1 MAHLL
6 LLPFAD
12 TADALRLTTS
22 TENETMANEAAAE
35 QQDGGAAKGP
45 GKGLL
50 FGVAGGALVAGAAA
64 GWLVLGPKF
73 APAPAAAAE
82 HAAPGAEAHGDA
94 ATEKGKE
101 FRLESLIVN
110 PAGSQG
116 ARFLMATVVLQ
127 VSEAAEA
134 KLKAQEAR
142 LRDTISEILGSAT
155 LEQITA
161 PDARAQMKT
170 RIGAVVRPVVGDAER
185 VAIYFPQFVVQ

>member
-12 TADALRLTTS
+12 TADALRPATS

-73 APAPAAAAE
+73 APAPAAE

-170 RIGAVVRPVVGDAER
+170 RIGAVVRPVVGDGER